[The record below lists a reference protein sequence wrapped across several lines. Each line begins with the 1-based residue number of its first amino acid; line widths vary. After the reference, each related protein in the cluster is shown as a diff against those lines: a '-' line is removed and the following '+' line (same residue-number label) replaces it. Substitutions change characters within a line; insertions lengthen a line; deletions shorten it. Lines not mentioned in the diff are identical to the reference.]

1 MSWLARLGNN
11 FWLLLLLALMVKNI
25 PYVGI
30 PFNWLES
37 FFHELSHGLA
47 ALLSGGSIVQI
58 QLFPNG
64 AGLCT
69 TQGGIAFLI
78 AFSGYAGAV
87 AWGVIIYKIADW
99 QTSLKTSLSN
109 NLSQYFSVFM
119 VLLLVI
125 TCLLWVRDLLTLSI
139 CIALIFLFAISV
151 KISRFKFLPILLKL
165 IALMVLLNS
174 LSSPLYLIDGRGI
187 GDGSALA
194 ELTFIPEIIWIIVWS
209 CIGGYGMYFLGKK
222 K

>member
-1 MSWLARLGNN
+1 M
-11 FWLLLLLALMVKNI
+11 LLALILKNI
-25 PYVGI
+25 PYLGI

-47 ALLSGGSIVQI
+47 ALLSGGSIIQI

-87 AWGVIIYKIADW
+87 VWGVLIYKIAQW
-99 QTSLKTSLSN
+99 QTSFKTSLTN
-109 NLSQYFSVFM
+109 NLSRYFSGFM
-119 VLLLVI
+119 VLLLAL

-139 CIALIFLFAISV
+139 CMVLLALFAVSM
-151 KISRFKFLPILLKL
+151 KMARFKFLPALLKL
-165 IALMVLLNS
+165 FAIMVLLNS

-194 ELTFIPEIIWIIVWS
+194 ELTFIPEIIWIIIWS
-209 CIGGYGMYFLGKK
+209 SIGGYGIYLLAKK